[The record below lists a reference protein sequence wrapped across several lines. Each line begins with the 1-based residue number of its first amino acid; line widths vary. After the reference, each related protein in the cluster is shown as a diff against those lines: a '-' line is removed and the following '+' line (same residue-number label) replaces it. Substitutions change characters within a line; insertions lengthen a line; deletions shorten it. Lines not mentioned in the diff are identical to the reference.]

1 MRAFALLTLSL
12 LAIAPTAHATVTS
25 QSNTGFLTSHSVS
38 VPGTPQAAYDAF
50 LKISTWW
57 DGAHSFSG
65 SAANLSLDDKQ
76 GGCWCETL
84 ENGGFVRHMSVVRAM
99 PGKTLVLSG
108 GLGPLQSM
116 GVSGA
121 LTIDFRQ
128 DGAGTSVTWQYAVG
142 GYDPGGFTELSKG
155 VDHVLGEQAERYRK
169 VASGETP

>member
-1 MRAFALLTLSL
+1 MRAFAIALLSL
-12 LAIAPTAHATVTS
+12 CAFVSAARADVVS
-25 QSNTGFLTSHSVS
+25 QSNTGFLTAHSVT

-50 LKISTWW
+50 LNIETWW

-65 SAANLSLDDKQ
+65 SAANLSLDAKQ

-84 ENGGFVRHMSVVRAM
+84 PDEGFVLHMVVVRAM

-116 GVSGA
+116 GVAASLTVEFGA
-121 LTIDFRQ
+121 S
-128 DGAGTSVTWQYAVG
+128 ANGTSVTWQYAVG

-155 VDHVLGEQAERYRK
+155 VDGVLGAALERYRK